1 MKSTVALIA
10 LLALSAQASFARDD
24 FGPPGG
30 RLQEVRTQFFNE
42 FRNIESVS
50 HRERIAILQEAEACI
65 QAATNREQYR
75 ACEEREGAAR
85 EKSNEKA
92 KASRQ
97 ALRARMEQMRQSFA
111 MNRP

>member
-1 MKSTVALIA
+1 MKSILALIT
-10 LLALSAQASFARDD
+10 LLALSAQAAFAD
-24 FGPPGG
+24 GG
-30 RLQEVRTQFFNE
+30 FEDVRARLFNE

-75 ACEEREGAAR
+75 ICEERENAAR
-85 EKSNEKA
+85 ERSNDKA

-97 ALRARMEQMRQSFA
+97 ALKARVEQMRQSFA